1 MKASISWETAPW
13 ATAPHECFADEIAID
28 FPSVG
33 DVVDRMRDA
42 FFGEDGDAGLL
53 VSDVALSPEDAAR
66 GVTVPFD
73 VPMRA
78 TCTRCGG
85 RGERWGDGCDA
96 CIGTGETLAYHSV
109 RLTVPPGVSDG
120 TRFRFR
126 VTSAHAALA
135 RVEVRIAIRSSSSI

>member
-1 MKASISWETAPW
+1 MRASISWETAPW
-13 ATAPHECFADEIAID
+13 AAAPHECFADEIAID

-42 FFGEDGDAGLL
+42 FFGEDADGELL
-53 VSDVALSPEDAAR
+53 VTDVALSPDDAAR
-66 GVTVPFD
+66 GVSLPFD

-78 TCTRCGG
+78 TCSDCGG
-85 RGERWGDGCDA
+85 RGERWGEACDD
-96 CIGTGETLAYHSV
+96 CVGTGEALAYHSV
-109 RLTVPPGVSDG
+109 RLNVPPGVSDG

-126 VTSAHAALA
+126 VTSAHAAIA